1 MKIIL
6 LGILLITA
14 PIANAMHAGVYG
26 AHADV
31 GRGEF
36 NHDRG
41 YVGNHDYY
49 NNHEGY
55 YYGGGVAVVS
65 PNVYDSD
72 GVEDAAFG
80 YDPNDQN
87 IGLSQ
92 P

>member
-6 LGILLITA
+6 FGILLITA
-14 PIANAMHAGVYG
+14 PIANAMHGGVYG

-36 NHDRG
+36 NRDRG
-41 YVGNHDYY
+41 DIGNRGYYGDRNGYY
-49 NNHEGY
+49 N
-55 YYGGGVAVVS
+55 GGGVAVVS